1 MLKNHWIFCYSLAI
15 IRNLLAQSGN
25 IVAMMHHE
33 TWKSSVVNVDGLWLG
48 RGGGGPPTDVG
59 IANRDCV
66 SWSPSLTI
74 PSSKCSYIFKKI
86 ETTETFIYFTC
97 YSFQSLVESVSTLL
111 FIYPSMSRCW
121 WWECPWPCCPR
132 CWATPPCQ
140 APPPRWL
147 VVWAEQWADTLPSH
161 SAPPSSTAAS
171 PHLRS
176 VCS

>member
-1 MLKNHWIFCYSLAI
+1 
-15 IRNLLAQSGN
+15 
-25 IVAMMHHE
+25 MHHE

-111 FIYPSMSRCW
+111 FISHQCLDAGDGSVPG
-121 WWECPWPCCPR
+121 P
-132 CWATPPCQ
+132 A
-140 APPPRWL
+140 APGAGLLRPPR
-147 VVWAEQWADTLPSH
+147 
-161 SAPPSSTAAS
+161 
-171 PHLRS
+171 PHLLAGWLCGRS
-176 VCS
+176 SGRTLSPPILHPRPLQQPRPTSGQSAVKLIWMFISESEF